1 MITFQCLYLSNVSLI
16 NRTKMRICGAVLRG
30 TQRCYTPSSSYNLLV
45 RPNAR
50 ALSVP
55 TAQTTRLRCM
65 STVASI
71 PLYQYHPDFFIGAI
85 LPSPHTT
92 ALATES
98 RVTMASIPSYQP
110 HPDFPSGVTPHS
122 SPPKTSYVNTSS
134 HLPIALLMK
143 TSYTTAFALFEA
155 LWEVG
160 LALPPRLL
168 RPEEPLKLVLGWH
181 HRMFHQCRLRSPV
194 HH

>member
-1 MITFQCLYLSNVSLI
+1 
-16 NRTKMRICGAVLRG
+16 MRIRGAVLRG
-30 TQRCYTPSSSYNLLV
+30 TQRYYASSFSYNLLV
-45 RPNAR
+45 GPNVR

-55 TAQTTRLRCM
+55 SAQTTGLRCM

-71 PLYQYHPDFFIGAI
+71 PSYQYHPDFLVGAI
-85 LPSPHTT
+85 LPSPQST

-98 RVTMASIPSYQP
+98 RATIASIPSYQY
-110 HPDFPSGVTPHS
+110 HPDFPPGVMPHP

-134 HLPIALLMK
+134 HLPTALLMK

-160 LALPPRLL
+160 LA
-168 RPEEPLKLVLGWH
+168 
-181 HRMFHQCRLRSPV
+181 
-194 HH
+194 